1 MKPDVQTQLI
11 NEAWV
16 ELTGGAADSPMT
28 LLTRLELTGSSGQLV
43 SRFAVEETAVAC
55 VAVALLAAARLHQ
68 RRGSAVDAV
77 TLDREHV
84 AAAVRSERYF
94 RRGGQSSGVGFA
106 TLSRFWPAADGWVRT
121 HANYPWHRD
130 ALLSVLGV
138 SAQGTPG
145 DVEAVGAA
153 IAQMRAH
160 DVEER
165 VFAAG
170 GIAAAVRD
178 IDEWQ
183 AHPQGRALAAEPL
196 IGHRMIGDAAR
207 RNRPSG
213 ELPASGVRVLD
224 LTRVIAGPV
233 CTRYLGALGAEVLRL
248 DPPHHPDMPRGEI
261 ADTLLGK
268 RSAMLDVS
276 SGRGAASLEQLLAR
290 ADAVVCGYRP
300 GALDRFG
307 LTEDAL
313 AARHPG
319 VVVIYLDAWG
329 HGGPWQRRR
338 GFDSV
343 VQAPT
348 GIASGESVEGGGPGA
363 LPCQLLDHGT
373 GYLAAAAL
381 LDGLYRQSTNGG
393 THIRRLSLARTAAW
407 LAGSRSASAENVQDS
422 PASATAEP
430 RSAVSRSASAENV
443 PKSRPAPRW
452 LAELASADGP
462 IGAVAPPGTL
472 GDRPLQWPSPLTGYG
487 NDPPDWSL

>member
-1 MKPDVQTQLI
+1 MERDLQTQLI
-11 NEAWV
+11 NEAWA
-16 ELTGGAADSPMT
+16 ELTGGATDSPTT
-28 LLTRLELTGSSGQLV
+28 LPARLELTGGSGQLV
-43 SRFAVEETAVAC
+43 SRFLVEETAMAC

-68 RRGSAVDAV
+68 RRGSAVDVV
-77 TLDREHV
+77 TLDRDHV

-106 TLSRFWPAADGWVRT
+106 TLSRFWSAADGWVRT

-130 ALLSVLGV
+130 ALLSSLGV
-138 SAQGTPG
+138 PD
-145 DVEAVGAA
+145 DVDAVGAA

-178 IDEWQ
+178 IDEWR
-183 AHPQGRALAAEPL
+183 AHPQGQALAAEPL
-196 IGHRMIGDAAR
+196 IGHRMIGDADPR
-207 RNRPSG
+207 RRPSG
-213 ELPASGVRVLD
+213 EVPASGVRVLD

-248 DPPHHPDMPRGEI
+248 DPPHHPDMQRGEV

-268 RSAMLDVS
+268 RSAMLDLG
-276 SGRGAASLEQLLAR
+276 SGPGAATLEQLLAR
-290 ADAVVCGYRP
+290 ADAIVCGYRP

-319 VVVIYLDAWG
+319 VVVIYLNAWG
-329 HGGPWQRRR
+329 HGGPWQHRR

-348 GIASGESVEGGGPGA
+348 GIASGESVDGGGPGA

-381 LDGLYRQSTNGG
+381 LDGLYRQSTEGG

-407 LAGSRSASAENVQDS
+407 LSSSPAVPRSSSESRSAFAENGD
-422 PASATAEP
+422 PPSAT
-430 RSAVSRSASAENV
+430 AVSRSTSPETGN
-443 PKSRPAPRW
+443 PPW
-452 LAELASADGP
+452 LAELDSADGP

-472 GDRPLQWPSPLTGYG
+472 VDRPLQWPSPLTGYG

>member
-1 MKPDVQTQLI
+1 MEQTLQAQLI
-11 NEAWV
+11 DQAWA
-16 ELTGGAADSPMT
+16 ELTGDVTNSYRSLP
-28 LLTRLELTGSSGQLV
+28 TRLELTGRSGQLV

-55 VAVALLAAARLHQ
+55 VAVALLASARLHQ
-68 RRGSAVDAV
+68 QRGGVAV
-77 TLDREHV
+77 DREHV

-106 TLSRFWPAADGWVRT
+106 ALSRFWPTADGWVRT

-130 ALLSVLGV
+130 ALLSSLGV
-138 SAQGTPG
+138 PARGVPTDDLG
-145 DVEAVGAA
+145 AVGAA
-153 IAQMRAH
+153 IAEMRSH

-178 IDEWQ
+178 VDEWR
-183 AHPQGRALAAEPL
+183 AHAQGHALHAEPL
-196 IGHRMIGDAAR
+196 IGHHIIGDAAPR
-207 RNRPSG
+207 TRPAG

-233 CTRYLGALGAEVLRL
+233 CTRYLAALGADVVRL
-248 DPPHHPDMPRGEI
+248 DPPHHPDMQRGEV

-268 RSAMLDVS
+268 RSAMLDLS
-276 SGRGAASLEQLLAR
+276 SAAGAATLHQLLTR
-290 ADAVVCGYRP
+290 SDAVVCGYRP

-307 LTEDAL
+307 LTEEAL
-313 AARHPG
+313 AARYPG
-319 VVVIYLDAWG
+319 VVVVYLAAWG
-329 HGGPWQRRR
+329 HRGPWQHRR

-348 GIASGESVEGGGPGA
+348 GIAAAEAVDGAGPGA

-381 LDGLYRQSTNGG
+381 LDGLHRQRIHGG

-407 LAGSRSASAENVQDS
+407 LTASRSASAENIQ
-422 PASATAEP
+422 
-430 RSAVSRSASAENV
+430 RSDSAENV
-443 PKSRPAPRW
+443 QPW
-452 LAELASADGP
+452 LVELDSATGP
-462 IGAVAPPGTL
+462 VTVVAPPGTL
-472 GDRPLQWPSPLTGYG
+472 GDRPLQWPSPVTGYG
-487 NDPPDWSL
+487 NDPPAWSL

>member
-1 MKPDVQTQLI
+1 MQAQLI
-11 NEAWV
+11 DEAWV
-16 ELTGGAADSPMT
+16 ELTGDVTHSSRSH
-28 LLTRLELTGSSGQLV
+28 LSSLELTGRSGQLV

-55 VAVALLAAARLHQ
+55 VAVALLAAARLQ
-68 RRGSAVDAV
+68 GPSGYSV

-106 TLSRFWPAADGWVRT
+106 ALSRFWPAADGWVRT

-130 ALLSVLGV
+130 ALLSGLGMP
-138 SAQGTPG
+138 TD
-145 DVEAVGAA
+145 DVDAVGAA
-153 IAQMRAH
+153 IAEMRAH

-178 IDEWQ
+178 IDEWR
-183 AHPQGRALAAEPL
+183 AHAQGQALAAEPL
-196 IGHRMIGDAAR
+196 IDHRIIGDAAPR
-207 RNRPSG
+207 RRSSG

-233 CTRYLGALGAEVLRL
+233 CTRYLAALGAEVVRL
-248 DPPHHPDMPRGEI
+248 DPPHHPDMQRGEV

-268 RSAMLDVS
+268 HSAMLDLS
-276 SGRGAASLEQLLAR
+276 SEAGAATLQQLLAR

-300 GALDRFG
+300 GALDRYG

-313 AARHPG
+313 ATRHPG
-319 VVVIYLDAWG
+319 VVVVYLDAWG
-329 HGGPWQRRR
+329 HHGPWQHRR

-348 GIASGESVEGGGPGA
+348 GIAAGESVDGTGPGA

-381 LDGLYRQSTNGG
+381 LDGLHAQGIDGG

-407 LAGSRSASAENVQDS
+407 LTSSRSAASRSSASRSASAENGQNS
-422 PASATAEP
+422 PASATA
-430 RSAVSRSASAENV
+430 SAENGV
-443 PKSRPAPRW
+443 PAGSSAAAQSW
-452 LAELASADGP
+452 LAEVDSAAGP
-462 IGAVAPPGTL
+462 ITAVAPPGTL
-472 GDRPLQWPSPLTGYG
+472 GDRPLQWPSSLTGYG
-487 NDPPDWSL
+487 NDPPAWSL

>member
-1 MKPDVQTQLI
+1 MSQTLQEQLI
-11 NEAWV
+11 TQAWV
-16 ELTGGAADSPMT
+16 ELTGSDVTDSPQV
-28 LLTRLELTGSSGQLV
+28 RPELTGRSGQLP

-55 VAVALLAAARLHQ
+55 VAVALLAAAQFHRE
-68 RRGSAVDAV
+68 RGGAVDGV

-106 TLSRFWPAADGWVRT
+106 PLSRFWPAADGWVRT

-130 ALLSVLGV
+130 ALLS
-138 SAQGTPG
+138 
-145 DVEAVGAA
+145 AVGVATDDVDAVSAA
-153 IAQMRAH
+153 IAAMRAH

-178 IDEWQ
+178 IEEWR
-183 AHPQGRALAAEPL
+183 AHAQGQALAAEPL
-196 IGHRMIGDAAR
+196 IGQRIIGGASPR
-207 RNRPSG
+207 RRPSG

-233 CTRYLGALGAEVLRL
+233 CSRYLGALGAEVLRL
-248 DPPHHPDMPRGEI
+248 DPPHRPDMPRDEV

-268 RSAMLDVS
+268 RSAMLELS
-276 SGRGAASLEQLLAR
+276 SQAGATTLQQLLAR

-307 LTEDAL
+307 ITEDAL
-313 AARHPG
+313 AMRHPG
-319 VVVIYLDAWG
+319 VVVVYLDAWG
-329 HGGPWQRRR
+329 HHGPWQHRR

-348 GIASGESVEGGGPGA
+348 GIAAGESVDGAEPGA

-381 LDGLYRQSTNGG
+381 LCGLHAQSIDGG
-393 THIRRLSLARTAAW
+393 THIRRLSLARTAGW
-407 LAGSRSASAENVQDS
+407 LTASRAAVSRA
-422 PASATAEP
+422 
-430 RSAVSRSASAENV
+430 AVSRSAYAENDE
-443 PKSRPAPRW
+443 PWLPSRSAYAENDEPW
-452 LAELASADGP
+452 LVELDSGAGP
-462 IGAVAPPGTL
+462 VTAVAPPGTL
-472 GDRPLQWPSPLTGYG
+472 GDRPLQWPSSLTGYG
-487 NDPPDWSL
+487 NDPPAWSL

>member
-1 MKPDVQTQLI
+1 MERDGQTQLI
-11 NEAWV
+11 HEAWA
-16 ELTGGAADSPMT
+16 ELTGGATDSPTT
-28 LLTRLELTGSSGQLV
+28 LPARLELTGGSGQLV

-77 TLDREHV
+77 TLDRDHV
-84 AAAVRSERYF
+84 VAAVRSERYF

-130 ALLSVLGV
+130 ALLSVLNV
-138 SAQGTPG
+138 PD
-145 DVEAVGAA
+145 DVDAVGAA

-178 IDEWQ
+178 IDEWR
-183 AHPQGRALAAEPL
+183 AHPQGQALAAEPL
-196 IGHRMIGDAAR
+196 IGHRMIGDADPR
-207 RNRPSG
+207 KRPSG

-248 DPPHHPDMPRGEI
+248 DPPHHPDMQRGEV

-268 RSAMLDVS
+268 RSAMLDLS
-276 SGRGAASLEQLLAR
+276 SGPGATTLEHLLAR

-329 HGGPWQRRR
+329 HGGPWQHRR

-348 GIASGESVEGGGPGA
+348 GIASGESVDGGGPGA

-381 LDGLYRQSTNGG
+381 LDGLYRQSTHGG

-407 LAGSRSASAENVQDS
+407 LTTSRSAASRSASAENGENS
-422 PASATAEP
+422 PASASESPAASE
-430 RSAVSRSASAENV
+430 SRSGSAENV
-443 PKSRPAPRW
+443 QKSRPAPAW
-452 LAELASADGP
+452 LAELESADGP

-487 NDPPDWSL
+487 NDPSKWSL

>member
-1 MKPDVQTQLI
+1 MEQPLQAQLI
-11 NEAWV
+11 DQAWG
-16 ELTGGAADSPMT
+16 ELTGAVTDSSRSLP
-28 LLTRLELTGSSGQLV
+28 TRLELTGRSGQLV

-68 RRGSAVDAV
+68 QRGSAVDVIA
-77 TLDREHV
+77 LDREHV

-94 RRGGQSSGVGFA
+94 SRGGQSSGVGFA
-106 TLSRFWPAADGWVRT
+106 TLSRFWPTADGWVRT

-130 ALLSVLGV
+130 ALLSSLGRPARGV
-138 SAQGTPG
+138 PTD
-145 DVEAVGAA
+145 DVDAVGAA

-160 DVEER
+160 DFEER

-170 GIAAAVRD
+170 GIAAAVRGV
-178 IDEWQ
+178 DEWR
-183 AHPQGRALAAEPL
+183 AHAQGHALNAEPL
-196 IGHRMIGDAAR
+196 IGHHIIGDAAPR
-207 RNRPSG
+207 TRPPG

-233 CTRYLGALGAEVLRL
+233 CTRYLAALGADVVRL
-248 DPPHHPDMPRGEI
+248 DPPHHPDMPRGEV

-268 RSAMLDVS
+268 RSAMLDLS
-276 SGRGAASLEQLLAR
+276 SEVGVATLQQLLAR

-313 AARHPG
+313 AARYPG
-319 VVVIYLDAWG
+319 VVVYLDAWG
-329 HGGPWQRRR
+329 HRGPWQHRR

-348 GIASGESVEGGGPGA
+348 GIAAGESVDGAGPGA

-381 LDGLYRQSTNGG
+381 LDGLHRQRIQGG
-393 THIRRLSLARTAAW
+393 THIRRLSLARTAGW
-407 LAGSRSASAENVQDS
+407 LTASRSASGSRSASAENGQ
-422 PASATAEP
+422 
-430 RSAVSRSASAENV
+430 RSAPAENGQ
-443 PKSRPAPRW
+443 PW
-452 LAELASADGP
+452 LVELDSALGP
-462 IGAVAPPGTL
+462 IAAVTPPGTL
-472 GDRPLQWPSPLTGYG
+472 GDRPLQWPSPVTGYG
-487 NDPPDWSL
+487 NDPPEWSL